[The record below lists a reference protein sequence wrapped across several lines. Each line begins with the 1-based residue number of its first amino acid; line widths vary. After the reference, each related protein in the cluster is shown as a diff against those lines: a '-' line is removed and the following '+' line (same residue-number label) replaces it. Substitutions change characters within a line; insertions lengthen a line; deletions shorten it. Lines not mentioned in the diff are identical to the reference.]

1 MRAGIPAS
9 AAYSTASFDSDM
21 KHYDVFNGDA
31 DGLCALQQLRLA
43 EPLDSIL
50 VTGPKRDIALLERVP
65 AGMAERVTVLDISL
79 DKNRAALQR
88 LLDEGVR
95 VSYFDHHF
103 PGEIPR
109 HPGLEAHIE
118 VLPEKGTSLL
128 VDEHLGGRHRAWA
141 VVGTF
146 GDNFD
151 AVARRAAAPLGL
163 PDVSVEL
170 LRDLG
175 VYLNYNGYG
184 AAVEDLH
191 FAPDALARRL
201 RPYAD
206 PLDFIAADPAFA
218 ILRDGYRDDMARSQA
233 IQPECQDATHRLF
246 ILPAEPWARRVSGV
260 FANDLAQQAPGQAHA
275 ILTRL
280 PAGGFLVSV
289 RAPLAR
295 PDGADA
301 LCRRFPTGGGR
312 RAAAGINDLPA
323 ADLDVFVAAFLAS
336 F

>member
-1 MRAGIPAS
+1 
-9 AAYSTASFDSDM
+9 M

-65 AGMAERVTVLDISL
+65 AGTANSVTVLDISL

-128 VDEHLGGRHRAWA
+128 VDEYLGGRYRAWA
-141 VVGTF
+141 VAGTF

-163 PDVSVEL
+163 PDAAVDL

-191 FAPDALARRL
+191 FAPDELAQRL
-201 RPYAD
+201 HPYAD
-206 PLDFIAADPAFA
+206 PLDFVAADPAFTT
-218 ILRDGYRDDMARSQA
+218 LRDGYLDDMERSRA
-233 IQPECQDATHRLF
+233 IRPEFEDATHRLF

-260 FANDLAQQAPGQAHA
+260 FANDLARQAPGQAHA

-280 PAGGFLVSV
+280 QCGGFLVSV
-289 RAPLAR
+289 RAPLAH

-312 RAAAGINDLPA
+312 RAAAGINLLPA
-323 ADLDVFVAAFLAS
+323 ADLEQFVAAFRAA